1 MLLAL
6 STFFRTS
13 LSLDPSA
20 DVTLAEEIDL
30 QRLYLDIEKARFPDR
45 LHVEIDV
52 PHELEQARLP
62 ALILQP
68 IVENAIK
75 YGVSKSRKAV
85 VIRIEARHLDDGRM
99 VARDQQPAEER
110 RQGRASGRHAR
121 GNGPRPCQC
130 LPAARG
136 AVRQPRELPLR
147 PDDRRRV
154 QGFAHNAGGDSM
166 AETKPLRVLI
176 ADDEP
181 LAAERLQLLLARA
194 EGAQLV
200 GTASDGE
207 VAINLTEA
215 LHPDLLLLDIAMP
228 GLDGIGVARA
238 LAAQNPSP
246 AVVFVTAFDQ
256 FAVAA
261 FEVEAVDYLMKPVDP
276 QPAAARA
283 RPRPRLSRSSA
294 RASRRAGKSSQWL
307 EEFWASDLSGLV
319 RIAARDV
326 DRVSAERDYMR
337 LHVGRRSWLIH
348 HSMTALEE
356 GLDPELFV
364 RLHRSAIVRKDFI
377 TGFTRNPSG
386 RWIARLADGEE
397 QPVGRLYSDRVR
409 AIAGR

>member
-1 MLLAL
+1 M
-6 STFFRTS
+6 
-13 LSLDPSA
+13 
-20 DVTLAEEIDL
+20 
-30 QRLYLDIEKARFPDR
+30 
-45 LHVEIDV
+45 
-52 PHELEQARLP
+52 
-62 ALILQP
+62 
-68 IVENAIK
+68 
-75 YGVSKSRKAV
+75 
-85 VIRIEARHLDDGRM
+85 
-99 VARDQQPAEER
+99 
-110 RQGRASGRHAR
+110 
-121 GNGPRPCQC
+121 
-130 LPAARG
+130 
-136 AVRQPRELPLR
+136 
-147 PDDRRRV
+147 
-154 QGFAHNAGGDSM
+154 GD
-166 AETKPLRVLI
+166 TGILRVLI

-207 VAINLTEA
+207 SAINLTKA
-215 LHPDLLLLDIAMP
+215 LSPDLLLLDIAMP

-238 LAAQNPSP
+238 LAAHDPSP

-276 QPAAARA
+276 ARLQRALDRARA
-283 RPRPRLSRSSA
+283 YLQQRSAQPTPGKESR
-294 RASRRAGKSSQWL
+294 WL

-348 HSMTALEE
+348 HSMNALEE

-377 TGFTRNPSG
+377 AGFTRNPSG
-386 RWIARLADGEE
+386 RWIARLGDGTE
-397 QPVGRLYSDRVR
+397 QPVGRLYTDKVR
-409 AIAGR
+409 TIAKR